1 MISRNAKHI
10 SAALIVGA
18 GYSAASPAY
27 SQGNGG
33 EGDGAS
39 SFALEE
45 IIVTA
50 RKRQETL
57 QESPVAI
64 TALDASALQASG
76 VANLKDLQQQSP
88 GLTFADEGFKS
99 AAIFIR
105 GVGQRETTALVDP
118 GVGVY
123 INDIYIARTDSQLLD
138 TVDTESIQILRGPQ
152 GTLFGKNSTGG
163 AILVTTIAPEVNQ
176 FNGYVSTRLGN
187 YGRRDAK
194 VSANIPLNDSVA
206 ARISLNSIH
215 SDGYLKNVH
224 DGDIYGDEERL
235 AATGALNWQI
245 NDAFNA
251 NLFGYWSK
259 QKELGAG
266 VNCLVINP
274 GAQLQSFLLP
284 SSDHNPS
291 GTSYSDACNKSAG
304 LAKDSKIDIDGP
316 SRFEMTNTISAL
328 TLSWEVDD
336 LTIKSISSFS
346 FQDDVVIQDDVDATS
361 LAVASNGTVSLYNT
375 LDKSIANGYG
385 NIERPGGETRQ
396 QASQEFQLTGSALD
410 EDLSYTLGLFYAQE
424 NLDNVVFSQLVGYN
438 GYSYYDYAGGVILPQ
453 FRGGTSDLTNKTYAA
468 YGQTT
473 YDFTD
478 DFNVTAGI
486 RYTREYRDREAR
498 LYTADCEAIAASGL
512 IPGASGSL
520 CSVGGVLTLPV
531 DPTAK
536 AAALQ
541 NFMVNPP
548 AYIPIKS
555 AGTVSGDDTF
565 SKLTPAITLAYT
577 MTDSMFDAADSSMVY
592 FTWSKG
598 FKAGGFE
605 VKGLEMQKFDPENV
619 TNYEIGWKLD
629 AFNHRFRFN
638 TAAYQMDYRDL
649 QVRVSSLGPGG
660 IADLLTYFD
669 NAGRA
674 QLRGLEIEAFAV
686 PADHLSVQLSLNFLD
701 AKYKK
706 FETSRVDSS
715 SGLPVDVV
723 DDRIDEPY
731 GSVPELTASLSL
743 AYDWISDIGR
753 ITPRFTIS
761 YQDELYLGLDGVAG
775 KDNYQYAGTNTP
787 NDPSD
792 DKFGNLRELSTI
804 DSVTLANFRL
814 SYWDLDEVFGLT
826 LFVNNLTD
834 KTYYAGGSAVA
845 DGLGAAHLSQ
855 GTPRTYGLEAIY
867 NFE

>member
-1 MISRNAKHI
+1 MILKNVNFFSTV
-10 SAALIVGA
+10 LIVGA
-18 GYSAASPAY
+18 GCTLAAPVF
-27 SQGNGG
+27 SQNNAN
-33 EGDGAS
+33 EDDA
-39 SFALEE
+39 FALDE

-64 TALDASALQASG
+64 TALDAAALQASG
-76 VANLKDLQQQSP
+76 VANLKDLQQQAP
-88 GLTFADEGFKS
+88 GLTFADQGFKS

-187 YGRRDAK
+187 FGRRDAK
-194 VSANIPLNDSVA
+194 VSANIPLNDSLA
-206 ARISLNSIH
+206 ARVSLNSIH
-215 SDGYLKNVH
+215 ADGYLKNVH
-224 DGDIYGDEERL
+224 DGDMYGDEERL
-235 AATGALNWQI
+235 AATGALDWQVS
-245 NDAFNA
+245 DTFNA

-266 VNCLVINP
+266 VNCLIVNP
-274 GAQLQSFLLP
+274 GAQLQNFLVP
-284 SSDHNPS
+284 ADDRNPN
-291 GTSYSDACNKSAG
+291 GASYSDACNKSAS
-304 LAKDSKIDIDGP
+304 LAKDNKVDMDGP

-328 TLSWEVDD
+328 TLSWELDD

-346 FQDDVVIQDDVDATS
+346 FQDDVVVQDDVDATS
-361 LAVASNGTVSLYNT
+361 LPMASNGTVTMYNT
-375 LDKSIANGYG
+375 LDKSRANGYG
-385 NIERPGGETRQ
+385 NIERPDGETRQ
-396 QASQEFQLTGSALD
+396 QVSQEFQLTGSALD
-410 EDLSYTLGLFYAQE
+410 EDLSYTLGLFYAKE
-424 NLDNVVFSQLVGYN
+424 NMDDVVFSQLVGYN
-438 GYSYYDYAGGVILPQ
+438 GYSYYDYVGGVIVPQ
-453 FRGGTSDLTNKTYAA
+453 FRGGTSDLTNETYAA

-473 YDFTD
+473 YDVTD
-478 DFNVTAGI
+478 NFNVTAGI
-486 RYTREYRDREAR
+486 RYTREYRDREAQ
-498 LYTADCEAIAASGL
+498 LYTADCEAIAASGV

-520 CSVGGVLTLPV
+520 CSLGGVLTLPS
-531 DPTAK
+531 DPTEN

-541 NFMVNPP
+541 NFLVNPP
-548 AYIPIKS
+548 AYIPTKS
-555 AGTVSGDDTF
+555 AGTVEGDDVF
-565 SKLTPAITLAYT
+565 SKVTPAITLAYE
-577 MTDSMFDAADSSMVY
+577 MTDFMFEAADSSMVY
-592 FTWSKG
+592 LTWSKG
-598 FKAGGFE
+598 YKAGGFE

-638 TAAYQMDYRDL
+638 AAAYQMDYKDL

-660 IADLLTYFD
+660 IADLQTYFD

-674 QLRGLEIEAFAV
+674 QLRGLEIEALAI
-686 PADHLSVQLSLNFLD
+686 PIDHFSVQLTLNYLD

-706 FETSRVDSS
+706 FTTSRVDLSG
-715 SGLPVDVV
+715 GLPVNII
-723 DDRIDEPY
+723 DDRVDEPY

-753 ITPRFTIS
+753 ITPRLTIS
-761 YQDELYLGLDGVAG
+761 YQDELYLGLDGLAG
-775 KDNYQYAGTNTP
+775 KENYQYAGTSTP
-787 NDPSD
+787 DDPSD
-792 DKFGNLRELSTI
+792 DRFGNFRDLATI
-804 DSVTLANFRL
+804 DAVTLANFRL
-814 SYWDLDEVFGLT
+814 SYWDVDEVFGLT

-834 KTYYAGGSAVA
+834 KTYYAGGSAVV
-845 DGLGAAHLSQ
+845 DGLGAAHLSP
-855 GTPRTYGLEAIY
+855 GSPRTYGLEAIY